1 MRLENLALIGNC
13 QYAALVGTDGAV
25 SWCCLPR
32 FDSPP
37 VFASLLDRDN
47 GGEFSIRPD
56 GDSLGTQR
64 YLFNTNVLETTF
76 RTAEGSFRVIDFA
89 PRFFMSDRSF
99 RPTML
104 IRMVEPL
111 EGMPRV
117 RVRCDPRL
125 GWSKKEPARI
135 EGSHHVSYEG
145 FAKPLRLTTDVPL
158 AYLNGRPFS
167 LSQSHHMVLAWGQP
181 VEEALPPLCDRFLK
195 ETVRYWRT
203 WVKHCDVPALF
214 QEEVIRSALALKL
227 HCYEDTGAIVAAT
240 TMAIPE
246 SPGSGRT
253 WDYRYCWLRDSYYVL
268 NAFRRL
274 GHFEERERFIS
285 FLLDIAGGNP
295 NLDLAPLYRVDGSSD
310 LEESILSDWPG
321 MGGEGPVRL
330 GNAAALH
337 QQHDVF
343 GEMVLALAPIFMDDR
358 FSEERTRSA
367 LDLVERL
374 ARKAISVVGKPD
386 AGIWEYRTEWKPQ
399 TFSSLMCWAAADR
412 MAVVAARHRPE
423 LRARVRGRRREDP
436 RRDRHQRLE
445 LEAQDLRGVL
455 RRRVAG
461 RLAAGDGQPALPAAR
476 RRAAARDRRRHR
488 ALAAQGRWLR
498 RYEVDDGFGSPQVA
512 FMICT
517 FWLAEALSLVGRGDE
532 ARAVFEKVRSVMSPL
547 GLLSE
552 DFDPLEGRMWGN
564 FPQAYSHV
572 GLIHAAFSVSPRWS
586 DVISVDLALPV
597 SRLREGDRTLK
608 PRRRASATDPA
619 GARPSPGLSSRAAG
633 SCTSRRPAARA

>member
-64 YLFNTNVLETTF
+64 YLFNTNVVETTF

-104 IRMVEPL
+104 IRIVEPL

-145 FAKPLRLTTDVPL
+145 FARPLRLTTDVPL

-167 LSQSHHMVLAWGQP
+167 LSQSHHMVLAWGEP

-285 FLLDIAGGNP
+285 FLLDIAGGTP

-358 FSEERTRSA
+358 FSEECTRSA

-412 MAVVAARHRPE
+412 MAVVAGRHRPE
-423 LRARVRGRRREDP
+423 LRAEF
-436 RRDRHQRLE
+436 
-445 LEAQDLRGVL
+445 
-455 RRRVAG
+455 
-461 RLAAGDGQPALPAAR
+461 
-476 RRAAARDRRRHR
+476 AAAAEKIRGEIVTNAWSSKHKTFVASYGGESLDASLLEMANLRFLPRDDERLR
-488 ALAAQGRWLR
+488 ATVDAIGRSLLKDGWLR

-517 FWLAEALSLVGRGDE
+517 FWLAQALSLVGRGDE

-586 DVISVDLALPV
+586 DVI
-597 SRLREGDRTLK
+597 
-608 PRRRASATDPA
+608 
-619 GARPSPGLSSRAAG
+619 
-633 SCTSRRPAARA
+633 